1 MRAGAKW
8 NALISF
14 SGFSPPEKKKP
25 LSICARERRFV
36 TFAPRRFGELRLQ
49 EFFWGGLV
57 QSIPFMLVGQFQ
69 LSVNEKELRYH
80 LAGRDSV

>member
-14 SGFSPPEKKKP
+14 SGFSPPEKKTSKH
-25 LSICARERRFV
+25 LRKRETFCYVRAQAFRRIAFTRV
-36 TFAPRRFGELRLQ
+36 FL
-49 EFFWGGLV
+49 GGLV